1 MRPRLIDTQRAY
13 TLIEI
18 LMGMT
23 LVGILAAIAIPNYNN
38 YLRKGR
44 RADAQAAL
52 TDIASRQQQYLMDA
66 RAYAPD
72 LATLNYTLQ
81 ASVTDWYAVAI
92 AVAGPP
98 PSFTVT
104 ATPVAGKDQTKDGSL
119 ELTSA
124 GSKKR
129 TLSGTDYPW

>member
-1 MRPRLIDTQRAY
+1 MKRARGF
-13 TLIEI
+13 TLIEVMI
-18 LMGMT
+18 VVT
-23 LVGILAAIAIPNYNN
+23 VIAILAAIALPSYNN

-44 RADAQAAL
+44 RADAQAAM

-72 LATLNYTLQ
+72 IATLGFTPQ
-81 ASVTDWYAVAI
+81 TSVTDWYGAPVI
-92 AVAGPP
+92 TTAGPP

-104 ATPVAGKDQTKDGSL
+104 LTPIAGKDQVKDGVL
-119 ELTSA
+119 TLTST

-129 TLSGTDYPW
+129 TLGGTDYPW

>member
-1 MRPRLIDTQRAY
+1 MKRVRGF
-13 TLIEI
+13 TLIEMMI
-18 LMGMT
+18 
-23 LVGILAAIAIPNYNN
+23 VVAVIAVLASIALPSYNS

-72 LATLNYTLQ
+72 LATLNYTPTT
-81 ASVTDWYAVAI
+81 SVTDWYGIAI
-92 AVAGPP
+92 VVGGPP

-104 ATPVAGKDQTKDGSL
+104 ATPVAGKDQVKDGSL
-119 ELTSA
+119 ELTSTGA
-124 GSKKR
+124 KKR

>member
-1 MRPRLIDTQRAY
+1 MKRARGFNW
-13 TLIEI
+13 IEMMI
-18 LMGMT
+18 
-23 LVGILAAIAIPNYNN
+23 VVAVIAVLAAIAVPNYNN

-44 RADAQAAL
+44 RADAQAVL

-72 LATLNYTLQ
+72 LATLNFAPQ
-81 ASVTDWYAVAI
+81 ASVTDWYAIAI

-104 ATPVAGKDQTKDGSL
+104 ATPIAGSDQTKDGSL
-119 ELTSA
+119 ELTSTGA
-124 GSKKR
+124 KKR
-129 TLSGTDYPW
+129 TQGSYVHPW

>member
-1 MRPRLIDTQRAY
+1 LKRARGF

-18 LMGMT
+18 MI
-23 LVGILAAIAIPNYNN
+23 VVAVIAILASIALPSYNN
-38 YLRKGR
+38 YLRKAR

-52 TDIASRQQQYLMDA
+52 TDIATRQQQYLMDA

-81 ASVTDWYAVAI
+81 TTVTDWYTVAI

-104 ATPVAGKDQTKDGSL
+104 ATPIASKAQVEDGSL
-119 ELTSA
+119 QLTSTGA
-124 GSKKR
+124 KKR
-129 TLSGTDYPW
+129 TVGSTDHPW

>member
-1 MRPRLIDTQRAY
+1 LKRARGF
-13 TLIEI
+13 TLIEV
-18 LMGMT
+18 M
-23 LVGILAAIAIPNYNN
+23 LVVAVIAILAAIALPSYNSH
-38 YLRKGR
+38 LRKAR
-44 RADAQAAL
+44 RADAQGAL

-72 LATLNYTLQ
+72 LATLSYTPQ
-81 ASVTDWYAVAI
+81 DTVTNWYTIAI

-104 ATPVAGKDQTKDGSL
+104 ATPIAGKDQTKDGSL
-119 ELTSA
+119 ELTSTGA
-124 GSKKR
+124 KKR

>member
-1 MRPRLIDTQRAY
+1 LKRAR
-13 TLIEI
+13 
-18 LMGMT
+18 GFT
-23 LVGILAAIAIPNYNN
+23 LVEVMVVVAVIAILASIALPSYNS
-38 YLRKGR
+38 YLRKAR

-81 ASVTDWYAVAI
+81 DSVTKWYTVAI

-104 ATPVAGKDQTKDGSL
+104 AAPIAGSDQTKDGSL
-119 ELTSA
+119 ELTSTGA
-124 GSKKR
+124 KKR
-129 TLSGTDYPW
+129 TLSGVDHPW

>member
-1 MRPRLIDTQRAY
+1 MKRARGF
-13 TLIEI
+13 TLIEMMI
-18 LMGMT
+18 
-23 LVGILAAIAIPNYNN
+23 VVAVIAVLAAIAFPSYNN
-38 YLRKGR
+38 YLRKAR

-81 ASVTDWYAVAI
+81 TSVSDWYAVAI

-98 PSFTVT
+98 PAFTVT
-104 ATPVAGKDQTKDGSL
+104 ATPVAGKDQTNDGVL
-119 ELTSA
+119 VLTSTGA
-124 GSKKR
+124 KSR
-129 TLSGTDYPW
+129 TLGATVHPW

>member
-1 MRPRLIDTQRAY
+1 MKRARGF
-13 TLIEI
+13 TLIEVMVVVAVI
-18 LMGMT
+18 A
-23 LVGILAAIAIPNYNN
+23 ILAAIALPSYNS
-38 YLRKGR
+38 YLRKAR

-81 ASVTDWYAVAI
+81 DSVTTWYAVAI

-98 PSFTVT
+98 PAFTVT
-104 ATPVAGKDQTKDGSL
+104 ATPVAGKDQEKDGSL
-119 ELTSA
+119 ALTSTGA
-124 GSKKR
+124 KNR
-129 TLSGTDYPW
+129 TDIHGTVHPW

>member
-1 MRPRLIDTQRAY
+1 LKRARGF

-18 LMGMT
+18 MI
-23 LVGILAAIAIPNYNN
+23 VVAVIAILASIALPSYNN
-38 YLRKGR
+38 YLRKAR

-72 LATLNYTLQ
+72 LATLSYTPQ
-81 ASVTDWYAVAI
+81 ASVTDWYGIAI
-92 AVAGPP
+92 TVAGPP

-104 ATPVAGKDQTKDGSL
+104 ATPVAGKDQTKDGTL
-119 ELTSA
+119 ELTSTGA
-124 GSKKR
+124 KKR

>member
-1 MRPRLIDTQRAY
+1 MKRARGF
-13 TLIEI
+13 TLIE
-18 LMGMT
+18 LM
-23 LVGILAAIAIPNYNN
+23 VVVAVIAILAAIALPSYNN

-81 ASVTDWYAVAI
+81 DSVTNWYAVAI

-104 ATPVAGKDQTKDGSL
+104 ATPVAGKDQTNDGSL
-119 ELTSA
+119 ELTSTGA
-124 GSKKR
+124 KKR
-129 TLSGTDYPW
+129 TLGGTDHPW

>member
-1 MRPRLIDTQRAY
+1 MKRARGF
-13 TLIEI
+13 TLIEV
-18 LMGMT
+18 M
-23 LVGILAAIAIPNYNN
+23 LVVAVIAILAAIALPNYNS

-81 ASVTDWYAVAI
+81 DSVTNWYTVTI

-104 ATPVAGKDQTKDGSL
+104 AAPIAGKDQTKDGSL
-119 ELTSA
+119 QLTSTGA
-124 GSKKR
+124 KKR
-129 TLSGTDYPW
+129 TLGGTDYPW